1 MSDTRIDFLYLNEKD
16 MIDAGVLDAGHCVRR
31 WKKYFVFWQKATF

>member
-16 MIDAGVLDAGHCVRR
+16 MIDAGVLD
-31 WKKYFVFWQKATF
+31 VFWQKATF

>member
-16 MIDAGVLDAGHCVRR
+16 MIDAGVSR
-31 WKKYFVFWQKATF
+31 WTISFSR

>member
-16 MIDAGVLDAGHCVRR
+16 MMPVFWMPDIVWRR

>member
-16 MIDAGVLDAGHCVRR
+16 MIDAGVWMPGIVWRR